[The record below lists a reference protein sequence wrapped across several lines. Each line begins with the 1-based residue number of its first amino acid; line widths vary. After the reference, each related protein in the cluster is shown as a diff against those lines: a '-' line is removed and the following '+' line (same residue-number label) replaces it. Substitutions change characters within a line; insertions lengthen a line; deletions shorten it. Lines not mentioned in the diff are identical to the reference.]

1 MMNRHTILL
10 SLGGTLYFDAIT
22 LINVFALTHL
32 NFLARCSFFIIFAMA
47 VGGSKMCYMGGASGI
62 LSSCFLDWGVGGES
76 SQPLGGWE
84 PGERID
90 PTWPRDPLLLN
101 GDRL

>member
-47 VGGSKMCYMGGASGI
+47 VGGSKMCGGST
-62 LSSCFLDWGVGGES
+62 GE
-76 SQPLGGWE
+76 PANGLGPSVHHSISINWAE
-84 PGERID
+84 FVTHQRS
-90 PTWPRDPLLLN
+90 RH
-101 GDRL
+101 